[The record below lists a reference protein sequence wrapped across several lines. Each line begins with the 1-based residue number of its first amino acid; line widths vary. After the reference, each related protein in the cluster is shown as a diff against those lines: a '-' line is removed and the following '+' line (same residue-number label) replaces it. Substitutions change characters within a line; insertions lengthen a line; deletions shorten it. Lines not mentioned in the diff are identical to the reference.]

1 LENYIKNHHSD
12 GQKLYGLFGFFHV
25 LQKGKDATN
34 DPFATRLKNKG
45 YKVSSFVSYTIAS
58 EMYLPK
64 NPQFPTPADE
74 KVDWVNADGPLML
87 VKGIQDLKELSRP
100 NSISLFKLNAAH
112 SPYATSQNLITVKSR
127 LFGENIIPVEKT
139 HTTDFF
145 QYVFL
150 LRNSK
155 ALTKLD

>member
-1 LENYIKNHHSD
+1 
-12 GQKLYGLFGFFHV
+12 
-25 LQKGKDATN
+25 
-34 DPFATRLKNKG
+34 
-45 YKVSSFVSYTIAS
+45 
-58 EMYLPK
+58 
-64 NPQFPTPADE
+64 
-74 KVDWVNADGPLML
+74 

-100 NSISLFKLNAAH
+100 NSISLFKLNSAH